1 MDAGKTLIH
10 RRSNGTVYFDYK
22 QPNEGKKLMR
32 IHFLTTSF
40 FILFISCKNNDNL
53 VEVQIPEPEVI
64 IETSSS
70 FGNPNDIKTE
80 TGPFEYSSRTVAS
93 IVIVHGT
100 STAFIA

>member
-1 MDAGKTLIH
+1 
-10 RRSNGTVYFDYK
+10 
-22 QPNEGKKLMR
+22 MR

-80 TGPFEYSSRTVAS
+80 TGPFELVQLKYK
-93 IVIVHGT
+93 
-100 STAFIA
+100 FEDYCCKQL